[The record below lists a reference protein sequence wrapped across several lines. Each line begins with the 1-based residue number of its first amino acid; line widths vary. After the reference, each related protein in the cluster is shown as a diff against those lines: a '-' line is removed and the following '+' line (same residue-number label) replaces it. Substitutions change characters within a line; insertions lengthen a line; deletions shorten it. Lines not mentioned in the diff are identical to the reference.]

1 MHIGAKKQTD
11 SGAISLQNVVVCVD
25 CESVMD
31 SHFEQCPKC
40 GSRSI
45 LGIARMLGK
54 ALPLHKA
61 NCLQEGENI
70 VRFDLEFTIDVEQ
83 MELKDLNAAIQH
95 ITSLIGAR
103 LVRGRARCH
112 IKVEPVAD
120 CHANEG
126 DAA

>member
-1 MHIGAKKQTD
+1 MGPVP
-11 SGAISLQNVVVCVD
+11 LQSVVVCID
-25 CESVMD
+25 CETVTD
-31 SHFEQCPKC
+31 SHLDQCPLC
-40 GSRSI
+40 GGRSL

-61 NCLQEGENI
+61 NCLEKNEGI
-70 VRFDLEFTIDVEQ
+70 VQFNLGFTIDVEQ

-112 IKVEPVAD
+112 INVEPVVGK
-120 CHANEG
+120 CHAGE

>member
-1 MHIGAKKQTD
+1 MHFGAKKQAD
-11 SGAISLQNVVVCVD
+11 SGAVPLQSVVVCVG

-31 SHFEQCPKC
+31 SRFDECPLC
-40 GSRSI
+40 GSHS
-45 LGIARMLGK
+45 LVGIARMLGK

-61 NCLQEGENI
+61 ECSTEQENI

-95 ITSLIGAR
+95 ISSLIGAR

-112 IKVEPVAD
+112 INVEPVVGTSGA
-120 CHANEG
+120 EEE
-126 DAA
+126 AA